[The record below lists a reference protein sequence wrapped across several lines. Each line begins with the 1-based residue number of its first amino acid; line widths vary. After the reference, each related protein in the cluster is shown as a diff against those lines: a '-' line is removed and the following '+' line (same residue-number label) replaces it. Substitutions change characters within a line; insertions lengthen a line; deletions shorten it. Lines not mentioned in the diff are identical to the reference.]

1 MPISVQQR
9 AAPSGRMHHL
19 QRPCSNNSVS
29 TSSSTTASSP
39 LSSPAA
45 PSREKKFG
53 LTFSRGWLVHIAAE
67 TVKISQEGHYTNRQ
81 GEEVH
86 VGDAL
91 RNAKVNSVHYHS
103 SHTFH
108 PSETTQAIFDHT
120 DFHVCYGSSLQ
131 VAKRLRDQ
139 LQIQLN
145 TTQEDDALN
154 NIGVLNSASGK
165 RPDKFLRGTL
175 SQEEAICRASLLYA
189 CLLQYTNRPHYF
201 YQVNEKPKYIETT
214 SSCAIFSP
222 RVPVIREDSMSGYL
236 LDDYELYSVVS
247 IPAPNAFA
255 LGGLASSYQDDD
267 DSFHTTST
275 TSTTPRRAS
284 LTKNNSQDHAL
295 VIPKAQTPGSAERS
309 EPFETMTIQA
319 SMHDRIFRG
328 LSIFAEQ
335 GCTDLVL
342 CAFGCGVHGN
352 NPKEIA
358 LCFQDILSNELKG
371 RFRTVAF
378 AINPS
383 RQQNFEQFMS
393 VFCPE
398 QTN

>member
-1 MPISVQQR
+1 MSTFIQPLAR
-9 AAPSGRMHHL
+9 ADARMHH
-19 QRPCSNNSVS
+19 QERPCNTGGMAKPA
-29 TSSSTTASSP
+29 TSSRSLL
-39 LSSPAA
+39 LSSSVA
-45 PSREKKFG
+45 PSREKQYG
-53 LTFSRGWLVHIAAE
+53 LTFSRGWLVKIAAE

-81 GEEVH
+81 GRVVH

-91 RNAKVNSVHYHS
+91 REAKVNSVHYHS

-108 PSETTQAIFDHT
+108 PSETTQGIFEHT
-120 DFHVCYGSSLQ
+120 DYHVCYGSSLQ

-139 LQIQLN
+139 LQMQLN
-145 TTQEDDALN
+145 VTNDDKALR
-154 NIGVLNSASGK
+154 NIGILNSASGK
-165 RPDKFLRGTL
+165 RPEKFLRGTL
-175 SQEEAICRASLLYA
+175 SQEEGICRASLLYA

-201 YQVNEKPKYIETT
+201 YYVNHKPKYQETT

-236 LDDYELYSVVS
+236 KDDFELYSFVS

-255 LGGLASSYQDDD
+255 LGGLATSHDDNDNSRVGGANQMDSSGEA
-267 DSFHTTST
+267 TG
-275 TSTTPRRAS
+275 
-284 LTKNNSQDHAL
+284 
-295 VIPKAQTPGSAERS
+295 VIPKAQTPGSADRS
-309 EPFETMTIQA
+309 EPFETMTIQSA
-319 SMHDRIFRG
+319 MHDRIFRA

-358 LCFQDILSNELKG
+358 SCFKDILSNELRG
-371 RFRTVAF
+371 RFRTVVF

-383 RQQNFEQFMS
+383 RQHNYEQFVN

-398 QTN
+398 RK